1 MQVRVGQFTFVIAQI
16 ALQCPLQHR
25 LKLGWPPRALK
36 WVRLRAPI
44 MPLIPASWDTRVR
57 RARWIARNRHGSAV
71 IVVRA
76 QDSVEIWR
84 VRAEDKT
91 ARIDENVIQPPIDDR
106 RGEAIAEVC
115 APCRARPPSCRGS
128 CHDVFLAIELMQE
141 DTGQARV
148 VVGMTVAKLLVEH
161 LKDRTWGW

>member
-16 ALQCPLQHR
+16 AVQCPLQHR

-91 ARIDENVIQPPIDDR
+91 ARMGENVIQPPIDDR
-106 RGEAIAEVC
+106 RGEAIGHMVIR
-115 APCRARPPSCRGS
+115 APSGRARPPSCRGS
-128 CHDVFLAIELMQE
+128 YHDVFLAIELMQE
-141 DTGQARV
+141 DTGQVRV
-148 VVGMTVAKLLVEH
+148 IVGMTVAKLLV
-161 LKDRTWGW
+161 